1 MEQSEQDTVPAER
14 SARAAPAE
22 TAAPGPGPGVPVF
35 STENVSIWYGSFK
48 AVTDVSLPIY
58 ENEITAFIGSSGS
71 GKTTVLRAFNRM
83 NDLVPGARVDGKID
97 YRGQSL
103 YGPGVSPIAV
113 RRRIGMVFQKP
124 NPFPKSIYDN
134 VAYGPRINGERNR
147 QKTRRDRGTVAA
159 PGGVLLGTH
168 RQQDRHPHR
177 GAHRARPDPADLRRP
192 PRDPRTQAYVT
203 GRIG

>member
-1 MEQSEQDTVPAER
+1 MEQSEQDTVQTER
-14 SARAAPAE
+14 SGPAAPAPAV
-22 TAAPGPGPGVPVF
+22 TAAPGPGVPVF

-83 NDLVPGARVDGKID
+83 NDLVPGARVDGQIFED
-97 YRGQSL
+97 
-103 YGPGVSPIAV
+103 
-113 RRRIGMVFQKP
+113 
-124 NPFPKSIYDN
+124 
-134 VAYGPRINGERNR
+134 
-147 QKTRRDRGTVAA
+147 
-159 PGGVLLGTH
+159 
-168 RQQDRHPHR
+168 
-177 GAHRARPDPADLRRP
+177 